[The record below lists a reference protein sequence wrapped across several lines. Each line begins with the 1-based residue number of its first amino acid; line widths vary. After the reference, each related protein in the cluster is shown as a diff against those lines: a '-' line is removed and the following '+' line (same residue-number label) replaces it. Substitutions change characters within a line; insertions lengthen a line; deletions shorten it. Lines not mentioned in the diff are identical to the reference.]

1 MTSTVLQGILR
12 VMTPAALMT
21 ADELLAYPAPDQ
33 RVELVRG
40 RLLVREPPGG
50 RHGEIEAR
58 IVGALSTY
66 LTRDRDAR
74 RVEQTRG
81 RLVCGDSGFWL
92 SRDPDTVRAPDAA
105 YISRE
110 RCDGAIPEGYADFAP
125 DLVVEVRSPSDR
137 PGPLLAKIGDWLD
150 AGTRVVWV
158 VDPRARQVAIYRED
172 GAQCLLEGEDVLQD
186 DALLPGFEFPLV
198 ELFEA

>member
-1 MTSTVLQGILR
+1 MTSTVIQGIPR
-12 VMTPAALMT
+12 VMTTAALMT
-21 ADELLAYPAPDQ
+21 ASELLRYSGPDK

-40 RLLVREPPGG
+40 RLLVLEPPGG

-74 RVEQTRG
+74 RVERTRG

-92 SRDPDTVRAPDAA
+92 SHDPDTVRAPDAA

-110 RCDGAIPEGYADFAP
+110 RCDGALPDGYADFAP

-137 PGPLLAKIGDWLD
+137 PGALLAKIGDWLD
-150 AGTRVVWV
+150 GGTRVAWV
-158 VDPRARQVAIYRED
+158 IDPTARQVAIYRED
-172 GAQCLLEGEDVLQD
+172 GAQHLLEGEGVLRD
-186 DALLPGFEFPLV
+186 DALLPGFALPLV
-198 ELFEA
+198 ELFSE